1 MKAELIVR
9 PGGVAR
15 RLRTMPG
22 HFTVDRVGDW
32 MPVIADGEPEAI
44 RLLDEREYALR
55 VRQQID
61 P

>member
-1 MKAELIVR
+1 MKPDLITR
-9 PGGVAR
+9 PGGVAK

-32 MPVIADGEPEAI
+32 MPVIADSEAQVV